1 MMGDST
7 QRQIWATF
15 LSPFQSNEF
24 ERNAKMWTRENCA
37 RQYPHRKKHPSGG
50 HFPEEGEHFSME
62 KIRVLLY
69 IYYRE
74 SQGFYLILKIFM
86 TISTIICI
94 SHKTYQSLSIIIIN
108 IRHHNHHNHHHN
120 HPHNHHH
127 HHHRHHIG
135 WGGKCGN
142 NEVTCDLSGFGPKG
156 RVSAS
161 STV

>member
-50 HFPEEGEHFSME
+50 HFPEEGERFSME

-69 IYYRE
+69 IYTIGKVRVLFDFK
-74 SQGFYLILKIFM
+74 SFYDNLDYHM
-86 TISTIICI
+86 
-94 SHKTYQSLSIIIIN
+94 HQS
-108 IRHHNHHNHHHN
+108 
-120 HPHNHHH
+120 
-127 HHHRHHIG
+127 
-135 WGGKCGN
+135 
-142 NEVTCDLSGFGPKG
+142 
-156 RVSAS
+156 
-161 STV
+161 

>member
-1 MMGDST
+1 MGDST

-15 LSPFQSNEF
+15 LSPFQSNDF

-62 KIRVLLY
+62 KIRVLLC
-69 IYYRE
+69 IYMLRE
-74 SQGFYLILKIFM
+74 RQYLSVFESFM
-86 TISTIICI
+86 TVS
-94 SHKTYQSLSIIIIN
+94 TYQYLSIVIIN
-108 IRHHNHHNHHHN
+108 IRHHHN
-120 HPHNHHH
+120 HPHNHRHHYHPHPHHHHH

-161 STV
+161 CIV

>member
-69 IYYRE
+69 IYTIGKVRVLFDFK
-74 SQGFYLILKIFM
+74 SFYDNLDY
-86 TISTIICI
+86 
-94 SHKTYQSLSIIIIN
+94 KTYQFLSIIIIN
-108 IRHHNHHNHHHN
+108 I
-120 HPHNHHH
+120 
-127 HHHRHHIG
+127 IL
-135 WGGKCGN
+135 
-142 NEVTCDLSGFGPKG
+142 TIIIIIIIIII
-156 RVSAS
+156 
-161 STV
+161 